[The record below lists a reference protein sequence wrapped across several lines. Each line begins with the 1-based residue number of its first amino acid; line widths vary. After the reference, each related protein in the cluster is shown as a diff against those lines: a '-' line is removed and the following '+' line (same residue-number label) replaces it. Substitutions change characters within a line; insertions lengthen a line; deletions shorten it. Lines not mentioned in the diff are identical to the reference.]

1 MAKKKRAEEVVEA
14 QETQAQETITVDGV
28 DYVIADLP
36 TEIQLKIRQYVICQQ
51 RLQEQSNEF
60 NKIYDQ
66 FMIEKSILD
75 TAMAQ
80 YSNEISVALKTETAE

>member
-1 MAKKKRAEEVVEA
+1 MAKKKRAEEVVET

>member
-1 MAKKKRAEEVVEA
+1 MAKKKRAEEVVET

-80 YSNEISVALKTETAE
+80 YSNEISVALKAETTE